1 MIRAPGPD
9 RQLGV
14 AAGFLGALAVAAGAF
29 GAHALRGRLDP
40 AALATFETAARY
52 HLVHALA
59 AVFAADRSQR
69 LLSGAAGS
77 GAAGS
82 GAAGSGAAGSGAA
95 AGAGWT
101 FLVGVALFSG
111 SLYALALG
119 APSLVG
125 LITPLGGL
133 AFITAWVQLALS
145 FRSS

>member
-1 MIRAPGPD
+1 MIRTPGPD

-29 GAHALRGRLDP
+29 GAHSLRGRLDP

-82 GAAGSGAAGSGAA
+82 GAAAA
-95 AGAGWT
+95 AGWT

-119 APSLVG
+119 APGLVG

>member
-82 GAAGSGAAGSGAA
+82 GAA